1 MAGMQDDVTPPSAAT
16 GGKRRLML
24 MVLGGLVLLGG
35 AGTAAYVGGL
45 FGGSADAAPHAEAS
59 HAAAAGAA
67 PAHEGAHDGGSPAA
81 APQVTFVDLPDIV
94 VNLRTSGA
102 RMRFLRL
109 RVALEV
115 GDEAAGQSVKS
126 LIPRLLDSYQLY
138 LRSLAADDVG
148 GAGGMQRL
156 KEDLIARSNIA
167 VAPTKV
173 ADVLLKEM
181 LVQ

>member
-1 MAGMQDDVTPPSAAT
+1 MAGMPDDVTPPSTAAS
-16 GGKRRLML
+16 GKRRLMV
-24 MVLGGLVLLGG
+24 MVTGGLVLLGG
-35 AGTAAYVGGL
+35 AGAAAYAGGL
-45 FGGSADAAPHAEAS
+45 FGTADAAPHSATSTAE
-59 HAAAAGAA
+59 
-67 PAHEGAHDGGSPAA
+67 PAHDSAHDAALPAA
-81 APQVTFVDLPDIV
+81 KVTFVDLPDIV
-94 VNLRTSGA
+94 VNLRTTGA